1 MLFIFFVFQ
10 YTFAHLSLYIY
21 TYICIFTYKYICYHW
36 PTQFTHDSVFIL
48 IGCVDIPTSFF
59 TDVPFTRPP
68 SCLIAWWVE
77 AALHPW
83 ISTILD
89 FHVSFLCGKLTW
101 LENHSL
107 TWLENHIFIFSGFF
121 KFRYVCSP
129 DPLIGG
135 KTMFFFEWY
144 CVTGCFCRTTAL
156 PKTIMGP
163 PRTSQKETHR
173 PTPGFQVSMLTL
185 GGAGI
190 CCCLDVI
197 PNYFKKHL

>member
-101 LENHSL
+101 LESHSFSIR
-107 TWLENHIFIFSGFF
+107 ECHIFIFSGFF

-135 KTMFFFEWY
+135 KPCFFLSDIVSQDAFA
-144 CVTGCFCRTTAL
+144 GRLHSLKLSSDHLPGL
-156 PKTIMGP
+156 PKRKLIV
-163 PRTSQKETHR
+163 RLQ
-173 PTPGFQVSMLTL
+173 GFRFL
-185 GGAGI
+185 
-190 CCCLDVI
+190 C
-197 PNYFKKHL
+197 